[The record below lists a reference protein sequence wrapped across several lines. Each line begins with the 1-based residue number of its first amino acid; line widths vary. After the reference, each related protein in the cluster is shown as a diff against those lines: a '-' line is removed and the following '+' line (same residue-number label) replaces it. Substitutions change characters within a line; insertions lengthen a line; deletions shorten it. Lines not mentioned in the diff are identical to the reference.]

1 MSQEKI
7 WQVYEVNSV
16 VRELLENSLQPFWLE
31 GEVGTL
37 HIHRSGHVYLTL
49 KDRRSQIK
57 TVFFNGANQA
67 HQMKLRIGMAVEVYG
82 KLTAYEVRGE
92 YQFSVKTIR
101 PVGVGALQRK
111 FEELKAKLANEGLF
125 APERKKMIPVL
136 PQRIGVVTAP
146 GGAAIRD
153 FLQIINR
160 RFPDVNIKIYP
171 VQVQG
176 NGAAEQIARGVDF
189 FNRRSP
195 VDVLV
200 LTRGGGSIEDLW
212 AFNEEIVARTVAA
225 SHIPVISAVGHE
237 IDFTICDFVADLRVP
252 TPSAAAEL
260 VIGQRDEFMARVK
273 QASKSLTRSL
283 AVKIERLRNR
293 YQLVA
298 GSYVFKEPA
307 HILRQKQQQLDE
319 LIKAMNGAITG
330 SSVVART
337 KIKNLQLRLTGQKS
351 DGLIIQEQERITY
364 LRHNLQLAAKQ
375 QSDRYSTAFMLLEGR
390 LKNLN
395 PTAVLKRGYSILSHQ
410 GKTVTSADI
419 PIGAA
424 LTAQVADGTIDLT
437 VTGSNKNRAKGS

>member
-7 WQVYEVNSV
+7 WQVFEVNSV
-16 VRELLENSLQPFWLE
+16 VRELLENSFQPFWLE

-57 TVFFNGANQA
+57 AVSFGGAQQA
-67 HQMKLRIGMAVEVYG
+67 HNINLRVGMAVEVYG
-82 KLTAYEVRGE
+82 QLTAYEVRGE
-92 YQFSVKTIR
+92 YQFSIKTIR

-111 FEELKAKLANEGLF
+111 FEELKAKLEAEGLF
-125 APERKKMIPVL
+125 APERKRAIPIL
-136 PQRIGVVTAP
+136 PRTIGVITAP

-176 NGAAEQIARGVDF
+176 AGAAKQIARGIDF
-189 FNRRSP
+189 FNRQCL

-212 AFNEEIVARTVAA
+212 SFNEEIVARYVAA
-225 SHIPVISAVGHE
+225 SVIPIISAVGHE

-260 VIGQRDEFMARVK
+260 VIGRRDEFIARVSNARK
-273 QASKSLTRSL
+273 NMTRNL
-283 AVKIERLRNR
+283 KLKLEELRNR
-293 YQLVA
+293 YKLVA
-298 GSYVFKEPA
+298 GSYVFREPA
-307 HILRQKQQQLDE
+307 HLLRQQQQQVDE
-319 LIKAMNGAITG
+319 LSKALNSAIID
-330 SSVVART
+330 SVNKARSNLHT
-337 KIKNLQLRLTGQKS
+337 LQLRLAGQKS
-351 DGLIIQEQERITY
+351 DGLIIQEQLRLAN
-364 LRHNLQLAAKQ
+364 LRHNLQMAAKQ
-375 QSDRYSTAFMLLEGR
+375 QFDRYSTAFMLLEGR

-395 PTAVLKRGYSILSHQ
+395 PTAVLQRGYSILSYQ
-410 GKTVTSADI
+410 GKPVTSIDI

-424 LTAQVADGTIDLT
+424 LSAQVADGTIDLT
-437 VTGSNKNRAKGS
+437 VTGSNKASDV

>member
-16 VRELLENSLQPFWLE
+16 VRELLENSFHPFWLE

-57 TVFFNGANQA
+57 AVFFGGANQA
-67 HQMKLRIGMAVEVYG
+67 NNMNLRVGMAVEVYG
-82 KLTAYEVRGE
+82 QLTAYEVRGE

-111 FEELKAKLANEGLF
+111 FEELKAKLEAEGLF
-125 APERKKMIPVL
+125 SPERKKPIPVL
-136 PQRIGVVTAP
+136 PRTIGVITAP

-176 NGAAEQIARGVDF
+176 VGAAEQIARGVGF
-189 FNRRSP
+189 FNRKCP

-212 AFNEEIVARTVAA
+212 SFNEEVVARAVAT
-225 SHIPVISAVGHE
+225 SVIPVISAVGHE

-260 VIGQRDEFMARVK
+260 VIGQRDEFIARVNSARKNMARNLHLK
-273 QASKSLTRSL
+273 LEQ
-283 AVKIERLRNR
+283 LRNR
-293 YQLVA
+293 YKLVS
-298 GSYVFKEPA
+298 GSYVFREPA
-307 HILRQKQQQLDE
+307 HLLRQQQQQLDE
-319 LIKAMNGAITG
+319 LSKALNSAIAD
-330 SSVVART
+330 SSIIART
-337 KIKNLQLRLTGQKS
+337 NLNTLQLRLAGQKS
-351 DGLIIQEQERITY
+351 DGLIRQEQLRLTN
-364 LRHNLQLAAKQ
+364 LRHNLQVAAKQ
-375 QSDRYSTAFMLLEGR
+375 QLNRYSTAFMLLEGR
-390 LKNLN
+390 LQSLN
-395 PTAVLKRGYSILSHQ
+395 PTAVLQRGYSILSYQ
-410 GKTVTSADI
+410 GKTVTSAAI
-419 PIGAA
+419 PTGTELI
-424 LTAQVADGTIDLT
+424 AQVADGTINLT
-437 VTGSNKNRAKGS
+437 VTGSKQN

>member
-16 VRELLENSLQPFWLE
+16 VRELLENSFHPFWLE

-57 TVFFNGANQA
+57 AVFFGGANQA
-67 HQMKLRIGMAVEVYG
+67 HNINLCVGMAVEVYG
-82 KLTAYEVRGE
+82 QLTAYEVRGE
-92 YQFSVKTIR
+92 YQFSIKTIR

-111 FEELKAKLANEGLF
+111 FEELKARLEAEGLF
-125 APERKKMIPVL
+125 APERKRAIPIL
-136 PQRIGVVTAP
+136 PRTIGVITAP

-160 RFPDVNIKIYP
+160 RFPDINIKIYP

-176 NGAAEQIARGVDF
+176 AGAAKQIARGIDF
-189 FNRRSP
+189 FNRKSP

-212 AFNEEIVARTVAA
+212 SFNEEIVARYVVA
-225 SHIPVISAVGHE
+225 SVIPIISAVGHE

-260 VIGQRDEFMARVK
+260 VIGRRDEFIARVSNAKKNMARNLK
-273 QASKSLTRSL
+273 LKLEQ
-283 AVKIERLRNR
+283 LRNR
-293 YQLVA
+293 YKLVA
-298 GSYVFKEPA
+298 GSYVFREPV
-307 HILRQKQQQLDE
+307 HLLRQQQQQVDE
-319 LIKAMNGAITG
+319 LSKALNSAIID
-330 SSVVART
+330 SVNQART
-337 KIKNLQLRLTGQKS
+337 NLNTLQLRIAGQKS
-351 DGLIIQEQERITY
+351 DGVIMQEQLRLGN
-364 LRHNLQLAAKQ
+364 LRHNLQVAAKQ
-375 QSDRYSTAFMLLEGR
+375 QFDQYSAAFMLLEGR

-395 PTAVLKRGYSILSHQ
+395 PTAVLHRGYSILSYQ
-410 GKTVTSADI
+410 GKPVTSVDI
-419 PIGAA
+419 PIGTT
-424 LTAQVADGTIDLT
+424 LSAQVADGTMDLT
-437 VTGSNKNRAKGS
+437 VVGSNSK